1 MNTNKDFTTVIDII
15 TLDEHLVAYNYNAKE
30 DQIFIPKDLK
40 EKILTLVDDK
50 DLIKSAIRKVL
61 ELKESDIV
69 IIKNEG
75 IFIKIFDDSKR
86 RLVAKEEANTIANR
100 YNGLSEEELKSFYND
115 FFSKEE
121 NEKFF
126 YEAAQQYVKT
136 YFLEQQISNEMYE
149 KNVFSNIQTIITNKL
164 IATLDTN
171 SEFFN
176 GFSGYLFR
184 IKFKEVF
191 EFIADFILMEI
202 SRSNPYMND
211 FLKYYALNI
220 IAIGNDKYKV
230 PTLEAE
236 NGLKWNVIS
245 ILSIVKV
252 YARTDASIQMFKEDA
267 REISQE
273 LQAMRI
279 EGLSPMDFQTA
290 LFKEKESLEN
300 TIVKSMMQIDK
311 YSDTMDLTKEEKQKS
326 LLREEIKGMKEKV
339 QELRDQKTL
348 ITSKMVKKN
357 ILLKYVELEKEL
369 TRTFRKQKAEEN
381 ILEKNKAAYLSIKGA
396 LVKALTSKK
405 QKI

>member
-267 REISQE
+267 REINQE
-273 LQAMRI
+273 LQTMRI